1 MGRFI
6 RHKEASRRACA
17 SALLAICRNIV
28 EEGLGLV
35 GAPARTSRPEDPMG
49 EQLRAIISRTQQR
62 LQAISYR
69 FLPPISKMER
79 KVATVK
85 KSNATAL
92 DTILARQ

>member
-1 MGRFI
+1 
-6 RHKEASRRACA
+6 
-17 SALLAICRNIV
+17 
-28 EEGLGLV
+28 
-35 GAPARTSRPEDPMG
+35 MG